1 MYLKNNQLLI
11 NQKIIVMK
19 TIEKRITKEG
29 NSYWGGNGAYQKEY
43 DSLWDELVPRQ
54 DEAKT
59 VHGELIRS
67 LGRLQYEYCNNGNCN
82 IRKIETYTEYH
93 ACHSCDGEGEVDN
106 GYLDEDEA
114 LETCDE
120 CCGSGEREEEYDGD
134 ITIDEYYQKM
144 IDFIHY
150 NISDE
155 VVADDLEIF
164 LQRKDIGYRTYTFNN
179 DEMKIYNNLFDA
191 VMHEILTTE
200 NKDRTDI

>member
-1 MYLKNNQLLI
+1 ME
-11 NQKIIVMK
+11 

-43 DSLWDELVPRQ
+43 DSLWVELVPSQ
-54 DEAKT
+54 GEAKT

-67 LGRLQYEYCNNGNCN
+67 LGRLQHDYCNNGNCN
-82 IRKIETYTEYH
+82 IRNIETYTEYY
-93 ACHSCDGEGEVDN
+93 ACHSCDGEGDN
-106 GYLDEDEA
+106 GDVDDDGNEVMEMC
-114 LETCDE
+114 EE
-120 CCGSGEREEEYDGD
+120 CWGSGEIGEEYNGD

-150 NISDE
+150 NISDK

-164 LQRKDIGYRTYTFNN
+164 LKRKDIGYSTYTFND

-191 VMHEILTTE
+191 VMYEILTTE

>member
-1 MYLKNNQLLI
+1 
-11 NQKIIVMK
+11 MK

-29 NSYWGGNGAYQKEY
+29 NSYWHKNGAYQKEY
-43 DSLWDELVPRQ
+43 VSLWDELVPRQ

-67 LGRLQYEYCNNGNCN
+67 LGRLQHEYCNNGNCN
-82 IRKIETYTEYH
+82 IIK
-93 ACHSCDGEGEVDN
+93 
-106 GYLDEDEA
+106 
-114 LETCDE
+114 
-120 CCGSGEREEEYDGD
+120 EEYDGD
-134 ITIDEYYQKM
+134 ITIDEYFQKM

-150 NISDE
+150 NISDK

-164 LQRKDIGYRTYTFNN
+164 LQRKDIGYSTYTFND

-191 VMHEILTTE
+191 VMYEILTTE